1 MLDIFTVKWSDG
13 CGCQIWHLFEIAS
26 VDLTE
31 TRAREMLLCFVIFY
45 IIKVIDNKKLPWEIF
60 SQRNLL
66 DL

>member
-45 IIKVIDNKKLPWEIF
+45 IIKSD
-60 SQRNLL
+60 R
-66 DL
+66 